1 MLKFLWSLH
10 LDHFVLQFN
19 CDDDWGYEH
28 YYSPPPVKNSSVAA
42 PVGRNEGA
50 PATLRREQQHQAEL
64 EEIKFN
70 AEKHA
75 ADQALKKQQRED
87 AREELQ
93 YQQDM
98 RAAEVKRR
106 RVEAEEEYQAMK
118 DAGERK
124 RELKKLAFQE
134 QLADQEQQ
142 FEDQRVAN
150 SIRQHNLLM
159 QQELDLAARRTTQED
174 LARARKKEDEADKY
188 RHLELLASYKRK

>member
-1 MLKFLWSLH
+1 
-10 LDHFVLQFN
+10 LQFN

-28 YYSPPPVKNSSVAA
+28 YNSPPPVKNSSVTA

-50 PATLRREQQHQAEL
+50 LATLRREQQHQADL
-64 EEIKFN
+64 EEIKFT

-87 AREELQ
+87 EREELQ
-93 YQQDM
+93 YQQDL
-98 RAAEVKRR
+98 RAAEMKRR
-106 RVEAEEEYQAMK
+106 RVEAEEDYQAIK

-159 QQELDLAARRTTQED
+159 QQEMELTTRRTNQED